1 MPFLVLAGS
10 ALSLGFLHGL
20 GADHLMAI
28 AALSVDGRSTQG
40 DRHRRV
46 LAAAMQFAAG
56 HAVLL
61 GVGAILAVTFGWVV
75 PATVESG
82 AERVGGV
89 LLVLLGAAG
98 LWSLWT
104 GRAYG
109 HLHDVGSGGWR
120 WHVHFGRRRQHDR
133 APHDTTTLPAVMGAI
148 FAVSSLRMLMLLTP
162 FGAEAGSF
170 GLPVLLALIALFG
183 VGVLLSMSLFG
194 VVLARVLSL
203 AAIERLGR
211 TAGALVAVASISLG
225 FYWML
230 V

>member
-1 MPFLVLAGS
+1 MQLLVLAGS
-10 ALSLGFLHGL
+10 ALALGFVHGL

-28 AALSVDGRSTQG
+28 AALSVDGRVAN

-46 LAAAMQFAAG
+46 MTAAMQFAAG

-61 GVGAILAVTFGWVV
+61 GVGAAAAVAFGWVV
-75 PATVESG
+75 PAAVESG
-82 AERVGGV
+82 AERVGGG
-89 LLVLLGAAG
+89 LLILLGAAG
-98 LWSLWT
+98 LWSVTT

-109 HLHDVGSGGWR
+109 HLHDVDEGRTR
-120 WHVHFGRRRQHDR
+120 WHVHFGRRRAHDH
-133 APHDTTTLPAVMGAI
+133 AGHDTTTLPAVMGAI

-183 VGVLLSMSLFG
+183 VGILLSMSLFG

-203 AAIERLGR
+203 AAIDRLGR
-211 TAGALVAVASISLG
+211 TAGALVAIASVLLG
-225 FYWML
+225 AYWML